1 MKLLVATRNEGKIKE
16 LAVLLQELPYK
27 LMSLNDLNIEHE
39 VDETGKTFEQ
49 NAILKAEEY
58 GSLASMMTISDDSG
72 IEVDALGGEPGVLSA
87 RYGGEGLNDND
98 RNNLLLSN
106 VSDVKPSFLTARF
119 RCVVAV
125 FHPNKET
132 VTFDGKVE
140 GYITRK
146 PRGENGFGYDPLF
159 FFPPKGRTLAEIPS
173 NEKHEIS
180 HRGYAARKAS
190 KYLIAQKNSM

>member
-1 MKLLVATRNEGKIKE
+1 
-16 LAVLLQELPYK
+16 
-27 LMSLNDLNIEHE
+27 
-39 VDETGKTFEQ
+39 
-49 NAILKAEEY
+49 
-58 GSLASMMTISDDSG
+58 
-72 IEVDALGGEPGVLSA
+72 
-87 RYGGEGLNDND
+87 
-98 RNNLLLSN
+98 
-106 VSDVKPSFLTARF
+106 
-119 RCVVAV
+119 VVAV